1 MNQDDKWL
9 KKVQNK
15 LKRYISNPMWDCIE
29 LSDLNYSIIMHIM
42 NANKAKDLPYV
53 INESLVNN
61 LLKTIDDKFRET
73 KRHIVKANEYE
84 K

>member
-1 MNQDDKWL
+1 MNEDDKWL

-15 LKRYISNPMWDCIE
+15 LKRYISNPIWDCIE
-29 LSDLNYSIIMHIM
+29 LSDLNYSIIERIM

-53 INESLVNN
+53 INERLVDN
-61 LLKTIDDKFRET
+61 LLETIDVKFKEI
-73 KRHIVKANEYE
+73 KKHMVKPTEYE